1 MAIVQNVNVR
11 DNRQQPPHQPQRQVR
26 EEDQF
31 QHAFIAMLNVM
42 RRIHDMTG
50 DPSIKEI
57 IDKAERALARR

>member
-1 MAIVQNVNVR
+1 MAIMQNVRNA
-11 DNRQQPPHQPQRQVR
+11 QSQHPHQHSKPVR

-50 DPSIKEI
+50 DASIKEI
-57 IDKAERALARR
+57 IDKAERALSRQ